1 MDRISREQLKE
12 ILNKNWM
19 THDGMWFYHC
29 MKECGMEKAN
39 KVNKA
44 AVKSMALIEVK
55 RLAALLQ
62 MESASSFDEFKAFI
76 DGAYEVVKADFMK
89 FDYSFDAKSIFRMD
103 MKQCFAYE
111 GMKRIGAI
119 QDYECGIFERVEGW
133 FEGLGIRYEVSPRV
147 NGCMMHSE
155 GHCHREYRI
164 DF

>member
-1 MDRISREQLKE
+1 
-12 ILNKNWM
+12 
-19 THDGMWFYHC
+19 
-29 MKECGMEKAN
+29 
-39 KVNKA
+39 
-44 AVKSMALIEVK
+44 MALIEVK

-103 MKQCFAYE
+103 MKQCFAYK

-119 QDYECGIFERVEGW
+119 RHYECGIFERVEGW

-147 NGCMMHSE
+147 KGCMMHSE
-155 GHCHREYRI
+155 GHCYREYKMG
-164 DF
+164 F